1 MRGSRLCLTLWRYKS
16 HICQHRVLLNHL
28 LTRHLASANSQ
39 KDASQPDRHDNSSET
54 IGGKGQG
61 FLGSIFNKFM
71 SGSWSK
77 VEETQVSNKLENT
90 EQLTTDSA
98 AETKKIFSKEFIHI
112 CEAHALAKHQLST
125 RKSTLLLVRKIHE
138 SLASG
143 ASIYDAV
150 TQKEIQVIAEM
161 MQAIRDVLV
170 DNVEDSSARDT
181 NQRPHVKVERET
193 FDNEELLEL
202 TKSLL
207 SYRDISQDLY
217 VALQDNITNRL
228 KLKVFSIEQILYI
241 VETLV
246 PIGLEGNKD
255 ILQALFEYVA
265 KQEQSIDRTQLL
277 TIIQYFPKEIQT
289 NFIPVVEREL
299 VNLRFHELFKFTK
312 HAGKE
317 AVQFEEIWAQLYIEG
332 QLAFEVKPE
341 EIEIIVSDFLSSGHI
356 SSGCIDVINKV
367 FFDMCKNDEDCMTL
381 DPKTVC
387 SALLYF
393 TFTERYSEHLLRL
406 SCQHFLE
413 NSKEYSPEHVAALVK
428 AIGTVN
434 YQPADEIQRQF
445 FKGVSMFINY
455 NCLFLSSMH
464 HI

>member
-1 MRGSRLCLTLWRYKS
+1 
-16 HICQHRVLLNHL
+16 
-28 LTRHLASANSQ
+28 
-39 KDASQPDRHDNSSET
+39 
-54 IGGKGQG
+54 
-61 FLGSIFNKFM
+61 M

-98 AETKKIFSKEFIHI
+98 AETKKIFSKEFIHV

-217 VALQDNITNRL
+217 VALQDTITNRL
-228 KLKVFSIEQILYI
+228 KLKVFSIEQILDI

-312 HAGKE
+312 HGTNVYHYVCFMVCANSL
-317 AVQFEEIWAQLYIEG
+317 FI
-332 QLAFEVKPE
+332 
-341 EIEIIVSDFLSSGHI
+341 
-356 SSGCIDVINKV
+356 
-367 FFDMCKNDEDCMTL
+367 FFWS
-381 DPKTVC
+381 V
-387 SALLYF
+387 
-393 TFTERYSEHLLRL
+393 
-406 SCQHFLE
+406 
-413 NSKEYSPEHVAALVK
+413 
-428 AIGTVN
+428 
-434 YQPADEIQRQF
+434 
-445 FKGVSMFINY
+445 
-455 NCLFLSSMH
+455 CLFVCYCRC
-464 HI
+464 